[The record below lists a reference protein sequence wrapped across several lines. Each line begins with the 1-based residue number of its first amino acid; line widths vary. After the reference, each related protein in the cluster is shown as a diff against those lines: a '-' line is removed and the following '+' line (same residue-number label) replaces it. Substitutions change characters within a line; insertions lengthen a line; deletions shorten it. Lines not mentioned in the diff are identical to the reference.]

1 MYPQREDGR
10 SEVSLASSTNV
21 MEERPEC
28 SGKRTEQLGHD
39 NNYSEISSLS
49 QRPEDG
55 ENPHQ
60 KHLTKHLKRS
70 SSRKQKER
78 TLINDEFTEFSQ
90 FGSRFMLNQPEEK
103 NKKTN
108 FVDHLQENKIFN
120 KVATT
125 VLNTCQKHYKK
136 RTTQDQQNTY
146 TQRTKHSETNI
157 PIAVPRSK
165 KHEERKMVKPKEISS
180 SNENFLS
187 AQVGLCKSVSIP
199 SVNSTGKTLKYP
211 NGLNGSSTKSDTDSG
226 ISGDTYVGDIRI
238 KQV

>member
-1 MYPQREDGR
+1 
-10 SEVSLASSTNV
+10 
-21 MEERPEC
+21 MEEKPEC
-28 SGKRTEQLGHD
+28 SGLRTEELRCD
-39 NNYSEISSLS
+39 NNFSEIASLS

-78 TLINDEFTEFSQ
+78 TVINDEFTEFSQ

-108 FVDHLQENKIFN
+108 FVEHLQENKIFN

-136 RTTQDQQNTY
+136 RTTPDQQNTCRE
-146 TQRTKHSETNI
+146 RTKQSETNI
-157 PIAVPRSK
+157 PVALPRSK
-165 KHEERKMVKPKEISS
+165 KPEERKMVKPKEISS

-187 AQVGLCKSVSIP
+187 VELCKSASIP

-238 KQV
+238 KQVSFFLSA

>member
-1 MYPQREDGR
+1 
-10 SEVSLASSTNV
+10 
-21 MEERPEC
+21 MEEKPEC
-28 SGKRTEQLGHD
+28 SGKRTEELRCD
-39 NNYSEISSLS
+39 NNFSEMASLS
-49 QRPEDG
+49 QRPEEG

-78 TLINDEFTEFSQ
+78 TVINDEFTEFSQ

-108 FVDHLQENKIFN
+108 FVEHLQENKIFN

-136 RTTQDQQNTY
+136 RTTPDQQTTY
-146 TQRTKHSETNI
+146 RQRTKPSETNI
-157 PIAVPRSK
+157 PVALPRSK
-165 KHEERKMVKPKEISS
+165 KPEERKMVKPKEISS

-187 AQVGLCKSVSIP
+187 VELCKSVSIP

-238 KQV
+238 KQVSQRHI

>member
-1 MYPQREDGR
+1 MR
-10 SEVSLASSTNV
+10 
-21 MEERPEC
+21 
-28 SGKRTEQLGHD
+28 
-39 NNYSEISSLS
+39 
-49 QRPEDG
+49 
-55 ENPHQ
+55 
-60 KHLTKHLKRS
+60 RS

-78 TLINDEFTEFSQ
+78 ALINDEFTEFSQ

-108 FVDHLQENKIFN
+108 FVEHLQENKIFN

-146 TQRTKHSETNI
+146 RQRTKHSETNI
-157 PIAVPRSK
+157 PVAVPRSK
-165 KHEERKMVKPKEISS
+165 KTEERKMVKPKEISS

-187 AQVGLCKSVSIP
+187 VQGDLCRSVSIP
-199 SVNSTGKTLKYP
+199 SVNSSGKTLKYP
-211 NGLNGSSTKSDTDSG
+211 NGLNNGSSTKSDTDSG